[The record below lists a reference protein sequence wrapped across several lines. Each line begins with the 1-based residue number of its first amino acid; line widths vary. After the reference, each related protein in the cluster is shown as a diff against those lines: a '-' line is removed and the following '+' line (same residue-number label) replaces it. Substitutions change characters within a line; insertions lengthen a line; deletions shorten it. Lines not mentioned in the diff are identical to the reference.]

1 MPRVVINPTVSDRE
15 ALANE
20 IACLRGLGVGELRAR
35 WHTAFRRRAPP
46 HLPRHLLFHI
56 LTYRLQADRLGELD
70 ADSRRLLDRIGSGS
84 KCLNGLV
91 EENVVPLIGLRS
103 PDVFQRTFQVI
114 GIIGYNC
121 RGCLVRG

>member
-1 MPRVVINPTVSDRE
+1 VRGEELRRNHSLNLVLRTDP
-15 ALANE
+15 NE
-20 IACLRGLGVGELRAR
+20 RCHGGAVLTIACVLVGMLE
-35 WHTAFRRRAPP
+35 P
-46 HLPRHLLFHI
+46 
-56 LTYRLQADRLGELD
+56 
-70 ADSRRLLDRIGSGS
+70 